1 MSQRLLDDP
10 QAAHAPEDADP
21 LGPFHRQVPQP
32 PEERFR
38 RPARQQDRAVSSRER
53 ERTPFEQGPDGPFA
67 RGRETGRIVLAAADR
82 ADGTMR
88 AIRRAGRAD
97 HRAQL
102 HQRFVELPGA
112 AGRQQIARDLPG
124 HRLRVAGD
132 GESAREHPCHVSVD
146 QRDVFSERERCH
158 RCGRVRSESRQR
170 PKLRRGARERAT
182 ARPRRAVKIAGAR
195 VVAEAAPEGEHVVER
210 RDGERPQRR
219 KSAEEAPV
227 IRDHHL
233 DPRLLQHHFAHPH
246 AIRIARFLPPGK
258 IAPRRREPRQQ
269 AVDECVIHARQ

>member
-102 HQRFVELPGA
+102 HQRFVELPTA
-112 AGRQQIARDLPG
+112 AGRQEIASDLPG
-124 HRLRVAGD
+124 HRFRVAGD
-132 GESAREHPCHVSVD
+132 GESAREH
-146 QRDVFSERERCH
+146 
-158 RCGRVRSESRQR
+158 RCGGVRSESRQR

-195 VVAEAAPEGEHVVER
+195 VVAEAAPESEHVVER

-219 KSAEEAPV
+219 KSLEEAPV

-258 IAPRRREPRQQ
+258 IAPHRRKPRQQ
-269 AVDECVIHARQ
+269 AIGECAIHARQ